1 MCKSLSVHISD
12 QRRYVVYVPHLL
24 MLLYNNLLLREIN
37 KLGEQQM
44 LILTDRLF
52 ISAVLTVFLSGEV
65 EEASV
70 SPWNSLA

>member
-1 MCKSLSVHISD
+1 
-12 QRRYVVYVPHLL
+12 

-52 ISAVLTVFLSGEV
+52 ISAVVDCVSFRGGGGSICQPLEFPLLRTFLHIT
-65 EEASV
+65 
-70 SPWNSLA
+70 